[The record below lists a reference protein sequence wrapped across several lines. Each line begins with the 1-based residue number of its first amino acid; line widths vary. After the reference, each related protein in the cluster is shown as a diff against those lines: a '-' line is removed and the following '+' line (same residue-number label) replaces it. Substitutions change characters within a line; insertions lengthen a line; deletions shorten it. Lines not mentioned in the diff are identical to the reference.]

1 MEKCTYC
8 VQRIQSAK
16 IDAKMAEKPLA
27 DGDVK
32 TACQQACPTQAIV
45 FGDQL
50 DAGSQVVERKGRS
63 RNYVLLA
70 ELGNKPR
77 TSYLARIRNPH
88 PDLAHGASAPGAKA
102 EGAHA

>member
-1 MEKCTYC
+1 VMEKCTYC
-8 VQRIQSAK
+8 VQRIQAAK
-16 IDAKMAEKPLA
+16 IDAKMAERPMK

-32 TACQQACPTQAIV
+32 SACQQTCPTQAIV
-45 FGDQL
+45 FGDIRDPQS
-50 DAGSQVVERKGRS
+50 AVVERKGRN

-88 PDLAHGASAPGAKA
+88 PDLAEA
-102 EGAHA
+102 